1 MYARLVEWNTRC
13 IQDAVFG
20 SGFKSRSGYAG
31 VSQLAEE
38 TGPNPVYVWFRI
50 PPSALM
56 EKREEVRNCSTQLF
70 GIRKGKDYEAKTKAK
85 HHKDFAP
92 MV

>member
-13 IQDAVFG
+13 IQDAAFG

-38 TGPNPVYVWFRI
+38 TGPNPVYVRFRI

-56 EKREEVRNCSTQLF
+56 EKREEVRNMES
-70 GIRKGKDYEAKTKAK
+70 DYYYIE
-85 HHKDFAP
+85 
-92 MV
+92 